1 MTYLFTKRKEK
12 GDFFGV
18 RSLLVRPSLFLLIC
32 FREFK
37 IDFGMHFRLIQM
49 NNFNQEIFYF
59 YFIFSLFKRGVH
71 STASKFQS
79 ISIGHLV
86 WVKPVFKGLQLI
98 EFAIDW
104 FGSNFFKVYFTF
116 FSLVELIDLLVAVA
130 VVVALAVVVAVIVA
144 VRHFQLS
151 SRNFLE
157 LLFFWAELR
166 RDG

>member
-1 MTYLFTKRKEK
+1 
-12 GDFFGV
+12 
-18 RSLLVRPSLFLLIC
+18 
-32 FREFK
+32 
-37 IDFGMHFRLIQM
+37 MHFWLIQT
-49 NNFNQEIFYF
+49 NNFNQEIFDF

-130 VVVALAVVVAVIVA
+130 VVVALAVVVSLAVVVAVIVA
-144 VRHFQLS
+144 VRHLQLS

-157 LLFFWAELR
+157 LLFFWAELC